1 MPDPVQTLLVKDRII
16 DVLNTL
22 FISTDNG
29 DWAAVRGCFAPT
41 VHFDMSSMPGGE
53 ERQISPDQIT
63 AGWEEGLG
71 SLQAVHH
78 QVGNYQ
84 IEVGKDD
91 VTAFCYGIANHY
103 KKNASG
109 RNTRTFVGSYDFHLI
124 HDGVS
129 WKIDSFRFNLK
140 YMDGNLDL

>member
-16 DVLNTL
+16 DVLTTL

-29 DWAAVRGCFAPT
+29 DWAAVRACFAPS

-53 ERQISPDQIT
+53 ETQITPEKIT
-63 AGWEEGLG
+63 AGWEEGLR

-78 QVGNYQ
+78 QIGNYQ
-84 IEVGKDD
+84 IEVGEDEA
-91 VTAFCYGIANHY
+91 TAFCYGTASHY

-109 RNTRTFVGSYDFHLI
+109 QNTRTFVGSYDLHLI
-124 HDGVS
+124 QDGVT
-129 WKIDSFRFNLK
+129 WRIDSFRFNLK
-140 YMDGNLDL
+140 YIDGNVDL